1 MPHPVSPMGRDLA
14 CWQHLISPT
23 GSCLKAQQIWIVVF
37 FSQDRTNLQPLFA
50 SARDGKVKVINPRGD
65 QGRISLRALHIAVE
79 RWKARLHLS
88 HYLLPRAGIIS
99 DEAAVPDR
107 HGVECGRGETGWRR
121 TVQRSAVRRLSALM
135 AARDFREQ
143 SCTSCHTCSGPLP
156 RSSCKALS
164 CTCIHSAE

>member
-1 MPHPVSPMGRDLA
+1 MPHPFSPMGRDLA
-14 CWQHLISPT
+14 FWHHLISPR

-79 RWKARLHLS
+79 RWKARLHLL
-88 HYLLPRAGIIS
+88 HRLLVPRADIIS
-99 DEAAVPDR
+99 AEAAVS
-107 HGVECGRGETGWRR
+107 GVECGRGETGWRR
-121 TVQRSAVRRLSALM
+121 TVQRSAVRRLSSLM
-135 AARDFREQ
+135 AARHVREQ

-156 RSSCKALS
+156 RISCKALS
-164 CTCIHSAE
+164 CTCIQSAE